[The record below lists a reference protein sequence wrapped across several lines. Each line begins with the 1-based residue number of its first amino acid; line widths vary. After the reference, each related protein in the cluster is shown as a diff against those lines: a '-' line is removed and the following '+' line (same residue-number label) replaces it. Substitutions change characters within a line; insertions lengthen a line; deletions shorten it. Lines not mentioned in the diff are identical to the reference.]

1 MFSDL
6 DSFDE
11 FKDRAEAL
19 HDKLEKWVKDQVRE
33 WQEKVEDQ
41 LNNDELS
48 VQVSGR
54 LMEIHHDS
62 GNAIVNYSESLA
74 ELLRDSDRYLLL
86 GIVFQRPYKG
96 L

>member
-33 WQEKVEDQ
+33 WQEKIEDQ

-62 GNAIVNYSESLA
+62 GNMIVNYSESLA
-74 ELLRDSDRYLLL
+74 ELLRDSSCC
-86 GIVFQRPYKG
+86 
-96 L
+96 